1 MTEFPTYNLTH
12 LDIRQLNKDLA
23 TIDGTKILED
33 LLSNLDCTKE
43 YSCGRPMMTHYP
55 MYARHIAAF
64 LYVIDRI
71 EFKQQYQNKRDYYLD
86 LLEKRHIN
94 NLKFEKDNPYTEPT
108 KSKTKQ
114 KVKTRTYKSKDL
126 FTGED
131 VILDS
136 KGKRVK
142 EPVKPKKK
150 IIIFKDMF
158 KINFNNDAD

>member
-1 MTEFPTYNLTH
+1 MIEFPTYNLTH
-12 LDIRQLNKDLA
+12 LDIRQLNKDLS
-23 TIDGTKILED
+23 TIDATKILDD

-64 LYVIDRI
+64 LFVIDRI
-71 EFKQQYQNKRDYYLD
+71 EFKQQYQDKYNYYLE
-86 LLEKRHIN
+86 LLEKRHN
-94 NLKFEKDNPYTEPT
+94 DNLKFEKENPYIEPV

-114 KVKTRTYKSKDL
+114 KTPTRTYKSKDL

-131 VILDS
+131 VILDN

-142 EPVKPKKK
+142 ETVKPKKK
-150 IIIFKDMF
+150 VIIFKDMF
-158 KINFNNDAD
+158 KINFNKDVD